1 MKLTNMETTRLSSKG
16 QLILPKWLRDRY
28 NWREGDEFI
37 VIDTGHGVLLERNQP
52 FAPATL
58 DDVMAIIDYDGPAYT
73 VEEMDAAVATSF
85 REESDDRD

>member
-37 VIDTGHGVLLERNQP
+37 VIDTGHGVLLERNRP

-73 VEEMDAAVATSF
+73 VEEMDAAVAASF